1 MSFHVVAPNFE
12 QTCDRWID
20 ALELAKSK
28 IPTCKGI
35 FQQVKILEN
44 GKLVWLYDR
53 FHRHPQFYGAGT
65 YNRLARR
72 FLEESSAEERS
83 TINTEENLTM
93 RMLLSHNF
101 TLTGGSIPILTRE
114 AFAAIFMDGLQD
126 CAQCRLVENPHW
138 IVEVLFDATQ
148 FSATQMGDRYAQAL
162 AHYRRALNQTN
173 PLPQILILGG
183 VKNTPATS
191 DSPDA
196 LQPGDWGVDVVE
208 TEDIDTFLESIGWES
223 AIASKAPE
231 TIFKVAYG

>member
-20 ALELAKSK
+20 ALDLAKSK
-28 IPTCKGI
+28 ISTCKGI

-72 FLEESSAEERS
+72 FLEESAAEERS
-83 TINTEENLTM
+83 KMNTEENPTM

-101 TLTGGSIPILTRE
+101 TLTESGIPSLTRE
-114 AFAAIFMDGLQD
+114 AFAAVFIDGLQD

-148 FSATQMGDRYAQAL
+148 FSAAQMGDRYAQAL
-162 AHYRRALNQTN
+162 ATYRRTQSEADY
-173 PLPQILILGG
+173 LPQILILGG
-183 VKNTPATS
+183 IKNTPATS
-191 DSPDA
+191 DSSDA

-208 TEDIDTFLESIGWES
+208 TEDINTFLESIGWES